1 MDEAALNGLAT
12 RVLDAAFAVHRQL
25 GPGLLEA
32 AYKACLVHEIRLAG
46 LTVEVEVPVPVIY
59 RGEKLA
65 EIGYRIDLLVESEI
79 VIEIKSLEA
88 IAPVHQAQLLSYLK
102 LSNRRLGLL
111 INFNTQMLKDGIWRR
126 VNRL

>member
-1 MDEAALNGLAT
+1 MTEAELNALVT
-12 RVLDAAFAVHRQL
+12 RILDAAFVVHRQL

-32 AYKACLVHEIRLAG
+32 AYKACLLFELKSAG
-46 LTVEVEVPVPVIY
+46 FTVSTEVPVPVIY

-65 EIGYRIDLLVESEI
+65 EVGYRIDLLVENEI
-79 VIEIKSLEA
+79 VIEVKALEA
-88 IAPVHQAQLLSYLK
+88 IAPVHHAQLLSYLK

-111 INFNTQMLKDGIWRR
+111 INFNVPMLKDGIWRK